1 MSRNIISQLSRQ
13 ASSVVFSS
21 FLGYLDMREVLITY
35 YLQSSSLSQGWW
47 LVAGVI
53 FRSDSIATL
62 LNTVDYNECECVLRS
77 IIYLSLRNDCCNLFG
92 FIVHRYERDVPSK
105 CIAALG
111 GFIPRRQAGIVSVM
125 LWDCFS

>member
-1 MSRNIISQLSRQ
+1 MSRNIISQLSRQASKQ

-62 LNTVDYNECECVLRS
+62 LNTVDYNECEYVLRS
-77 IIYLSLRNDCCNLFG
+77 VICLSLRNDCCNLFE
-92 FIVHRYERDVPSK
+92 FIVHCYERDVSTY
-105 CIAALG
+105 L
-111 GFIPRRQAGIVSVM
+111 VSA
-125 LWDCFS
+125 